1 MKCAQ
6 RNFVSDLLLLG
17 GNPLTVE
24 TIKIFVM
31 IMLMK
36 RLNKTKVDL
45 NEIYIKASIVVL
57 LLSLM
62 AEVPWQSPMQPLR

>member
-57 LLSLM
+57 LLSFM